1 MPQVTVK
8 HNENF
13 ESALRRFKK
22 SCDRAKTIQEY
33 KKRRHYQKPSEVRK
47 EKKLEAIK
55 NHRKEIKKQNAVFK
69 KKNRR

>member
-1 MPQVTVK
+1 MPQISVK

-22 SCDRAKTIQEY
+22 TCDRAKVIQEY
-33 KKRRHYQKPSEVRK
+33 KDRRFYQKPSEVRK

-55 NHRKEIKKQNAVFK
+55 NHRKEMKKQNAVFN